1 MNVTFLPRYKQVAIE
16 EPCTLMEVM
25 IKHQVLMDFV
35 CGGNGTCGKCKVLIS
50 KGNRMPYTN
59 AELEYLSKEELEA
72 GYRLACEYRVTE
84 DTCVILEEEMEP
96 VLQNAPKIT
105 AELEDAEINIAF
117 DIGTTTIEA
126 AFLKNV
132 NHKQELVTKKTH
144 VNPQRIHG
152 LDVMS
157 RLSYGIQSVEHAE
170 VLRRL
175 VLDALNAIITEFSTQ
190 YSVKEAHFKKIVVM
204 GNTTMIYLLLNSVEY
219 PIKSLV
225 KPPFQVHFSG
235 FIGNAKKYGFFVN
248 ETCQLIV
255 PPLIQGYVGSDTL
268 GCILATGIADKKGT
282 YAIMDIGTNGEMVLS
297 CDGRIRVCST
307 AAGPAFEGASIAQGM
322 RAEKGAIYAA
332 SLLKESKG
340 KSEFDLKRKKN
351 KFDIRVI
358 GNGQPRG
365 ICGSGLLDAI
375 SVFLELGWMD
385 ETGLMKERKIPLDV
399 EGKVSLW
406 QEDVRQFQLAKA
418 AIQAGFS
425 LLLEENGVTLE
436 QLDKVYIAGAFGSGL
451 NAEHAKRC
459 GLFPDIETD
468 KFEYIGNGSLTGG
481 ILILQNEECMKRLRE
496 QVPRMEHLELA
507 NMDEFRERFIQDM
520 NLNH

>member
-16 EPCTLMEVM
+16 EPCILMEVM

-50 KGNRMPYTN
+50 KGNCMPYAN
-59 AELEYLSKEELEA
+59 AELQYLSKEELEA

-84 DTCVILEEEMEP
+84 DTCVILEEEIEP
-96 VLQNAPKIT
+96 VLQNTPKIT

-126 AFLKNV
+126 AFLKNI

-170 VLRRL
+170 VLQRL
-175 VLDALNAIITEFSTQ
+175 VLDALNAMITEFSTQ
-190 YSVKEAHFKKIVVM
+190 YSVKKAHFKKIVVM

-322 RAEKGAIYAA
+322 RAEKGAIYAV
-332 SLLKESKG
+332 SLFEHELDHE
-340 KSEFDLKRKKN
+340 LKR

-358 GNGQPRG
+358 GDGQPRG
-365 ICGSGLLDAI
+365 ICGSGLLDVI
-375 SVFLELGWMD
+375 SVFLELGWID
-385 ETGLMKERKIPLDV
+385 ETGLMKERKIALDE

-425 LLLEENGVTLE
+425 LLLEANGVSLE
-436 QLDKVYIAGAFGSGL
+436 QLDKIYIAGAFGSGL
-451 NAEHAKRC
+451 NVEHAKRC
-459 GLFPDIETD
+459 GLFPDVETD
-468 KFEYIGNGSLTGG
+468 KFEYIENGSLTGG
-481 ILILQNEECMKRLRE
+481 ILILQNEECMKRSRE
-496 QVPRMEHLELA
+496 QVQRMEHLELA
-507 NMDEFRERFIQDM
+507 NLDEFRERFIQDM
-520 NLNH
+520 NLKH

>member
-105 AELEDAEINIAF
+105 AELEDTEINIAF

-190 YSVKEAHFKKIVVM
+190 YSVKETQFKKIVVM
-204 GNTTMIYLLLNSVEY
+204 GNTTMIYLLLNRVEY

-225 KPPFQVHFSG
+225 KPPFQIHFSG
-235 FIGNAKKYGFFVN
+235 FIGCAKKNGFFVN

-322 RAEKGAIYAA
+322 RAEKGAIYAV
-332 SLLKESKG
+332 SLFGHELE
-340 KSEFDLKRKKN
+340 R

-358 GNGQPRG
+358 GDGQPRG
-365 ICGSGLLDAI
+365 ICGSGLLDVI
-375 SVFLELGWMD
+375 SVFLELGWID
-385 ETGLMKERKIPLDV
+385 ETGLMKERKIALDE

-406 QEDVRQFQLAKA
+406 QEDIRQFQLAKA

-425 LLLEENGVTLE
+425 LLLEENRVTLE
-436 QLDKVYIAGAFGSGL
+436 QLDKIYIAGAFGSGL

-459 GLFPDIETD
+459 GLFPNVETD

-496 QVPRMEHLELA
+496 QVSRIEHLELA
-507 NMDEFRERFIQDM
+507 NMNEFRERFIQDM
-520 NLNH
+520 NLKH

>member
-16 EPCTLMEVM
+16 EPCILMEVM

-35 CGGNGTCGKCKVLIS
+35 CGGNGICGKCKVLIS

-59 AELEYLSKEELEA
+59 AELQYLSKEELEA

-84 DTCVILEEEMEP
+84 DTCVILEEEIDR
-96 VLQNAPKIT
+96 VLQSTPKIT

-170 VLRRL
+170 VLQRL
-175 VLDALNAIITEFSTQ
+175 VLDALNAMITEFSTQ
-190 YSVKEAHFKKIVVM
+190 YLVKETQFKKIVVM

-235 FIGNAKKYGFFVN
+235 FIGNAKKNGFFVN
-248 ETCQLIV
+248 EACQLIV

-268 GCILATGIADKKGT
+268 GCILATGIADKKGI

-322 RAEKGAIYAA
+322 RAEKGAIYAV
-332 SLLKESKG
+332 SLFEQELE
-340 KSEFDLKRKKN
+340 R

-358 GNGQPRG
+358 GDGQPRG
-365 ICGSGLLDAI
+365 ICGSGLLDVI
-375 SVFLELGWMD
+375 SVFLELGWID
-385 ETGLMKERKIPLDV
+385 ETGLMRERKIALDE

-425 LLLEENGVTLE
+425 LLLEANGVSVE
-436 QLDKVYIAGAFGSGL
+436 QLDKIYIAGAFGSGL
-451 NAEHAKRC
+451 NVEHAKRC
-459 GLFPDIETD
+459 GLFPDVETD
-468 KFEYIGNGSLTGG
+468 KFEYIENGSLTGG
-481 ILILQNEECMKRLRE
+481 ILILQNEECMKRSRE
-496 QVPRMEHLELA
+496 QVQRMEHLELA
-507 NMDEFRERFIQDM
+507 NLGEFRERFIQDM
-520 NLNH
+520 NLKH